1 MAALH
6 PFLFWDDHRHLPL
19 LQMMFGSNHTVAVQD
34 PSYPVYVDTSVI
46 MGMTGGYN
54 EGRGNFDNIE
64 YMSCQPGNDFFP
76 DLSKVRTPQPAGR
89 PWLLVPQPVP
99 CCAGGQH
106 GHHLLLLPQQ
116 PNWRSCHAAAAEGAG
131 GLCQEERLPHCL

>member
-1 MAALH
+1 MACS
-6 PFLFWDDHRHLPL
+6 LFIPVPGHDQLHLPL
-19 LQMMFGSNHTVAVQD
+19 VQMMFGSNHTVAVQD

-64 YMSCQPGNDFFP
+64 YMSCQPANDFFP
-76 DLSKVRTPQPAGR
+76 DLSKVRALQPTGMR
-89 PWLLVPQPVP
+89 LLLVPQPER

-106 GHHLLLLPQQ
+106 
-116 PNWRSCHAAAAEGAG
+116 
-131 GLCQEERLPHCL
+131 